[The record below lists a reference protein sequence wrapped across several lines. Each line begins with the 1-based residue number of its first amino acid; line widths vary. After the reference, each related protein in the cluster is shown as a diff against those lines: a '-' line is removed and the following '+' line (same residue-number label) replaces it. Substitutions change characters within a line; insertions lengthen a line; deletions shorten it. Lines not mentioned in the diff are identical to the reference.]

1 MNTKLEKK
9 LELNDE
15 IKNYQNL
22 DKGAKKKKKQ
32 IKRRRTKFKNI
43 IYDELELRTKLKNN
57 NLYKG

>member
-22 DKGAKKKKKQ
+22 DKGAKKK
-32 IKRRRTKFKNI
+32 NN
-43 IYDELELRTKLKNN
+43 KLKEEGPNSKI
-57 NLYKG
+57 LYMTN

>member
-22 DKGAKKKKKQ
+22 DKGAKKKK
-32 IKRRRTKFKNI
+32 
-43 IYDELELRTKLKNN
+43 
-57 NLYKG
+57 